1 MGKGRTI
8 AQTLRIR
15 AYNGPGAGSRSPR
28 YSLGY
33 TNFSG
38 PTLVKTRLP
47 PPFRTFVLM
56 QRLDLKQLLS
66 QKLSPQQIQFIKL
79 LQIPT
84 AELETRIKEEMEVN
98 PALEEDEPDD
108 TEEMERDEDDGDE
121 ADDDPDASL
130 DNDENTLEEDFDD
143 RNNDQEMADELPEP
157 EIQPKDE
164 GPADTEANADTT
176 DLDLSDYLNDDEIAG
191 YKMQGDGPG
200 EEEERD
206 TPLADTSGS
215 LLDSLL
221 DQLHFASLNERQE
234 AIGQQLIGS
243 IDGDGY
249 IRRDLSAIANDLAFS
264 QNLEVTVAEIEAVLR
279 VVQGFDPPGIAARDL
294 PECLLLQ
301 LERRPQDEAT
311 TNAERI
317 LTDTFEEFSK
327 KHYPRIQQKLDL
339 EDDELK
345 EAISV
350 ILKLN
355 PKPGGSGPSGLGK
368 TQYLMPDFILTNDN
382 GVFNLTLNARNAPE
396 LRVSP
401 AYTEM
406 FRTYDKAAKKDTKMK
421 EAVTFVKQKLDS
433 AKWFI
438 DAIRQRQNT
447 LLRTM
452 NAIVELQ
459 TEFFVEGDE
468 GKLRPM
474 ILKDIAQRISMDIS
488 TVSRVANS
496 KSIQT
501 EFGIYPLKYF
511 FSEGIATDSGEDAS
525 SREVKSI
532 LKELIGKESKER
544 PLSDDKLEKMLNAR
558 GYNIARRTVA
568 KYREQLNI
576 PVARLRKEL

>member
-1 MGKGRTI
+1 
-8 AQTLRIR
+8 
-15 AYNGPGAGSRSPR
+15 
-28 YSLGY
+28 
-33 TNFSG
+33 
-38 PTLVKTRLP
+38 
-47 PPFRTFVLM
+47 M

-66 QKLSPQQIQFIKL
+66 QRLSPQQIQFIKL

-84 AELETRIKEEMEVN
+84 AELETRIKEEMETN
-98 PALEEDEPDD
+98 PALEEGDSEDAD
-108 TEEMERDEDDGDE
+108 AERDENSDDTPE
-121 ADDDPDASL
+121 ADDPNDSL
-130 DNDENTLEEDFDD
+130 DSDDNTLDEDFSGSEPTDD
-143 RNNDQEMADELPEP
+143 SASADEYDYAAERPDPTPAADE
-157 EIQPKDE
+157 E
-164 GPADTEANADTT
+164 GPSLDKESG
-176 DLDLSDYLNDDEIAG
+176 DLDISDYINDDEIAG

-206 TPLADTSGS
+206 MPLADTSGS
-215 LLDSLL
+215 LQDSLL
-221 DQLHFASLNERQE
+221 DQLHFAQLNERQQ
-234 AIGQQLIGS
+234 AIGEQLVGS

-249 IRRDLSAIANDLAFS
+249 IRRDLAAIANDLAFS
-264 QNLEVTVAEIEAVLR
+264 QNIEVAEAEIESVLH
-279 VVQGFDPPGIAARDL
+279 VIQQFDPPGIAARDL
-294 PECLLLQ
+294 PECLMLQ

-311 TNAERI
+311 RNAERI
-317 LTDTFEEFSK
+317 LTETFEEFTK
-327 KHYPRIQQKLDL
+327 KHYQRIQQKLDL

-345 EAISV
+345 DAVAV
-350 ILKLN
+350 ILRLN
-355 PKPGGSGPSGLGK
+355 PKPGGSGPVSSGRGGSAGGA
-368 TQYLMPDFILTNDN
+368 QYLMPDFILTNDN
-382 GVFNLTLNARNAPE
+382 GELNLTLNARNAPE
-396 LRVSP
+396 LRVSRD
-401 AYTEM
+401 YREM
-406 FRTYDKAAKKDTKMK
+406 LQTYDKASKKDQKMK

-452 NAIVELQ
+452 SAIVERQ
-459 TEFFVEGDE
+459 REFFLTGDDS
-468 GKLRPM
+468 KLRPM
-474 ILKDIAQRISMDIS
+474 ILKDIAQAISMDIS

-501 EFGIYPLKYF
+501 EHGIYPLKFF

-532 LKELIGKESKER
+532 LRDLIGNEKKDH

>member
-1 MGKGRTI
+1 
-8 AQTLRIR
+8 
-15 AYNGPGAGSRSPR
+15 
-28 YSLGY
+28 
-33 TNFSG
+33 
-38 PTLVKTRLP
+38 
-47 PPFRTFVLM
+47 M

-66 QKLSPQQIQFIKL
+66 QRLSPQQIQFIKL

-84 AELETRIKEEMEVN
+84 AELETRIKEEMETN
-98 PALEEDEPDD
+98 PALEEGDSEDAD
-108 TEEMERDEDDGDE
+108 AERDENSDDTPE
-121 ADDDPDASL
+121 ADDPNDSL
-130 DNDENTLEEDFDD
+130 DSDDNTLDEDFSGSEPTDD
-143 RNNDQEMADELPEP
+143 NASADEYDYADERPDPTPAADE
-157 EIQPKDE
+157 E
-164 GPADTEANADTT
+164 GPSLDKESG
-176 DLDLSDYLNDDEIAG
+176 DLDISDYINDDEIAG

-206 TPLADTSGS
+206 MPLADTSGS
-215 LLDSLL
+215 LQDSLL
-221 DQLHFASLNERQE
+221 DQLHFAQLNERQQ
-234 AIGQQLIGS
+234 AIGEQLVGS

-249 IRRDLSAIANDLAFS
+249 IRRDLAAIANDLAFS
-264 QNLEVTVAEIEAVLR
+264 QNIEVAEAEIESVLH
-279 VVQGFDPPGIAARDL
+279 VIQQFDPPGIAARDL
-294 PECLLLQ
+294 PECLMLQ

-311 TNAERI
+311 RNAERI
-317 LTDTFEEFSK
+317 LTETFEEFTK
-327 KHYPRIQQKLDL
+327 KHYQRIQQKLDL

-345 EAISV
+345 DAVAV
-350 ILKLN
+350 ILRLN
-355 PKPGGSGPSGLGK
+355 PKPGGSGPVSSGRGGSAGGA
-368 TQYLMPDFILTNDN
+368 QYLMPDFILTNDN
-382 GVFNLTLNARNAPE
+382 GELNLTLNARNAPE
-396 LRVSP
+396 LRVSRD
-401 AYTEM
+401 YREM
-406 FRTYDKAAKKDTKMK
+406 LQTYDKASKKDQKMK

-452 NAIVELQ
+452 SAIVERQ
-459 TEFFVEGDE
+459 REFFLTGDDS
-468 GKLRPM
+468 KLRPM
-474 ILKDIAQRISMDIS
+474 ILKDIAQAISMDIS

-501 EFGIYPLKYF
+501 EHGIYPLKFF

-532 LKELIGKESKER
+532 LRDLIGNEKKDH

>member
-1 MGKGRTI
+1 
-8 AQTLRIR
+8 
-15 AYNGPGAGSRSPR
+15 
-28 YSLGY
+28 
-33 TNFSG
+33 
-38 PTLVKTRLP
+38 
-47 PPFRTFVLM
+47 M

-108 TEEMERDEDDGDE
+108 AEELDRDDESDDS
-121 ADDDPDASL
+121 DDPDASL
-130 DNDENTLEEDFDD
+130 DNDENTLDEDFDD
-143 RNNDQEMADELPEP
+143 RGSANDTADEMPEP
-157 EIQPKDE
+157 DLAPKDDS
-164 GPADTEANADTT
+164 PADDAPDNT

-221 DQLHFASLNERQE
+221 DQLHFADLDERQE

-264 QNLEVTVAEIEAVLR
+264 QNLEVTVPEIEAVLR
-279 VVQGFDPPGIAARDL
+279 VVQQFDPPGIAARDL

-301 LERRPQDEAT
+301 LERRPQDENT
-311 TNAERI
+311 VNAERI
-317 LTDTFEEFSK
+317 LTETFEEFSK

-345 EAISV
+345 EAINV

-355 PKPGGSGPSGLGK
+355 PKPGGSGPTGLGK

-382 GVFNLTLNARNAPE
+382 GVLNLTLNARNAPE

-406 FRTYDKAAKKDTKMK
+406 FRTYDKASKKDAKMK
-421 EAVTFVKQKLDS
+421 EAVSFVKQKLDS

-459 TEFFVEGDE
+459 REFFTEGDE
-468 GKLRPM
+468 SKLKPM
-474 ILKDIAQRISMDIS
+474 ILKDIAQMIGMDIS

-496 KSIQT
+496 KSVQT

-532 LKELIGKESKER
+532 LKDLIGKESKER